1 MSESRKR
8 LSLGSKKPKKTS
20 KKSVQESV
28 SPDLMMETLLEE
40 SEKKVAEI
48 KVIAELNAIKEE
60 EVKTEPTQE
69 IEQPA
74 EKEDESK
81 PARPRLDLGKTKKCK
96 VKKEEKEEVKEAK
109 VEEPKEK
116 LVTDRDM
123 FSIPEDEKKAAAE
136 RLKKKTAEKRA
147 AKKKEKEEVK
157 EEVIQTPEDRIM
169 SALDGQLSAMGRRS
183 AADAPET
190 KSLSEQKIENLEGQ
204 VRDMRRMMLEM
215 SGIQNSNTIVRGL
228 GFQSPGSGEVNL
240 LKLDD
245 VKEGSFDKTSDGQ
258 LILWSDE
265 DQKFV
270 SSSERGVDNFFSEGI
285 GGYEFTGGFSDRAV
299 GQTGASDFGTFVPYT
314 QAMADAG
321 QWRRFGFSESQQ
333 QANDNAYFPT
343 DARPNR
349 VFDQSKGLFGGMF
362 MPSGVT
368 ELIDYGWQ
376 DVTGGTFSAGHPQA
390 GQSYVGYSTEVN
402 SGSPSDFNY
411 TAADGSFDF
420 RECQPGDLLQLRFDF
435 NVNVQ
440 IANTTLEIALIWQTR
455 DTNDEPTFTFAL
467 TGQPIF
473 YGTGTVGRT
482 FLNRPFLSAYFA
494 SAEDTNARALL
505 AIRADNPIQV
515 APLSTLVTIQ
525 R

>member
-8 LSLGSKKPKKTS
+8 LSLGSKKTRKTPE
-20 KKSVQESV
+20 KPVLESTV
-28 SPDLMMETLLEE
+28 SPDLMLDTLLEE
-40 SEKKVAEI
+40 SEKKVKELMKI
-48 KVIAELNAIKEE
+48 KELNAKKEDSEKEPKEEVEAKEE
-60 EVKTEPTQE
+60 EKEEEPST
-69 IEQPA
+69 
-74 EKEDESK
+74 K
-81 PARPRLDLGKTKKCK
+81 RPRLNLGKKKK
-96 VKKEEKEEVKEAK
+96 KEEVKEAK
-109 VEEPKEK
+109 VEAPKER

-123 FSIPEDEKKAAAE
+123 FNVPEDEKKAAAE
-136 RLKKKTAEKRA
+136 RLKAKTAAKRA
-147 AKKKEKEEVK
+147 AKKDLSEEVL
-157 EEVIQTPEDRIM
+157 ETPQDRIM
-169 SALDGQLSAMGRRS
+169 SALDGQLSAMGRLT
-183 AADAPET
+183 AADALEP
-190 KSLSEQKIENLEGQ
+190 KSLTEQKIDNLEGQ

-215 SGIQNSNTIVRGL
+215 TSMPTQNTIVGGL
-228 GFQSPGSGEVNL
+228 GAGSPGSGEVNL

-245 VKEGSFDKTSDGQ
+245 VGGSTFDKSSDGQ
-258 LILWSDE
+258 LILWSQE

-270 SSSERGVDNFFSEGI
+270 SSAERGVDNFFSEGI
-285 GGYEFTGGFSDRAV
+285 GGYEFTGGFSDREA
-299 GQTGASDFGTFVPYT
+299 GTTGASDFGTFVAYT

-321 QWRRFGFSESQQ
+321 QWRRFGFSEAQQ
-333 QANDNAYFPT
+333 QANDVAYFPT

-362 MPSGVT
+362 MPSGVN
-368 ELIDYGWQ
+368 ELIDYGWT
-376 DVTGGTFSAGHPQA
+376 DTVGGTLPNGDPFT
-390 GQSYVGYSTEVN
+390 GYSNEVN
-402 SGSPSDFNY
+402 SGDPADFNY
-411 TAADGSFDF
+411 TAANGSFDF

-455 DTNDEPTFTFAL
+455 DANDKPTFTFAL

>member
-1 MSESRKR
+1 MD
-8 LSLGSKKPKKTS
+8 LATS
-20 KKSVQESV
+20 KKSKQKSAYSKPLV
-28 SPDLMMETLLEE
+28 EE
-40 SEKKVAEI
+40 KQPVAE
-48 KVIAELNAIKEE
+48 VEVAPQYEAPMLSEE
-60 EVKTEPTQE
+60 ADKIDGLV
-69 IEQPA
+69 A
-74 EKEDESK
+74 G
-81 PARPRLDLGKTKKCK
+81 L
-96 VKKEEKEEVKEAK
+96 KEEKEQPKSETKARPKLKLSGKKVAKKEEAK
-109 VEEPKEK
+109 PDFLDMDKDGNTEEP
-116 LVTDRDM
+116 M
-123 FSIPEDEKKAAAE
+123 KKAVAE
-136 RLKKKTAEKRA
+136 AKPKA
-147 AKKKEKEEVK
+147 AKKKAVK
-157 EEVIQTPEDRIM
+157 EEVLQTHEDRMLGVI
-169 SALDGQLSAMGRRS
+169 DQQLATMAKLNKS
-183 AADAPET
+183 DAPAP
-190 KSLSEQKIENLEGQ
+190 KSLTEQKIENLEGQ

-215 SGIQNSNTIVRGL
+215 SGMQAQNTIVGGL
-228 GFQSPGSGEVNL
+228 GAGSPGSGEVNL

-245 VKEGSFDKTSDGQ
+245 VKEGSFDKANDGQ
-258 LILWSDE
+258 LILWSQE

-285 GGYEFTGGFSDRAV
+285 GGYEFTGGFADREA
-299 GQTGASDFGTFVPYT
+299 GSTGSSDFGTFIAYT
-314 QAMADAG
+314 QAQADAG
-321 QWRRFGFSESQQ
+321 QWRRFGFSEAQQ
-333 QANDNAYFPT
+333 QANDVAYFPT

-376 DVTGGTFSAGHPQA
+376 DTTGGTFSPGHPQA
-390 GQSYVGYSTEVN
+390 GDPFVGYSNEVN
-402 SGSPSDFNY
+402 SGDFQY

-455 DTNDEPTFTFAL
+455 DENDEPTFTFAL

>member
-8 LSLGSKKPKKTS
+8 LSLGLKKTRKTPKKP
-20 KKSVQESV
+20 VMESV
-28 SPDLMMETLLEE
+28 SPDLMLDTLLEE
-40 SEKKVAEI
+40 SEKKVAEL
-48 KVIAELNAIKEE
+48 KVVKELNAK
-60 EVKTEPTQE
+60 
-69 IEQPA
+69 
-74 EKEDESK
+74 KEDEAKAEPQEETEK
-81 PARPRLDLGKTKKCK
+81 PEEDEKEEKKPSRQRLSLGKKKRK
-96 VKKEEKEEVKEAK
+96 LKKEEPKKEEVKEAK
-109 VEEPKEK
+109 VEAPKEK
-116 LVTDRDM
+116 LVTDRNM
-123 FSIPEDEKKAAAE
+123 FNVPEDEKKAAAE
-136 RLKKKTAEKRA
+136 RLKAKTAAKRA
-147 AKKKEKEEVK
+147 AKKDLSEEVL
-157 EEVIQTPEDRIM
+157 ETPQDRIM
-169 SALDGQLSAMGRRS
+169 SALDGQLSAMGRLT
-183 AADAPET
+183 AVDAPES
-190 KSLSEQKIENLEGQ
+190 KSLTEQKIDNLEGQ

-215 SGIQNSNTIVRGL
+215 TSMPTQNTIVGGL
-228 GFQSPGSGEVNL
+228 GAGSPGSGEVNYP
-240 LKLDD
+240 KLDD
-245 VKEGSFDKTSDGQ
+245 VKGESFEKDQDGQ
-258 LILWSDE
+258 LVLWSE
-265 DQKFV
+265 VDQKFI
-270 SSSERGVDNFFSEGI
+270 SSAERGVDNFFSEGI
-285 GGYEFTGGFSDRAV
+285 GGYEFTGGFSDRES
-299 GQTGASDFGTFVPYT
+299 GSTGASDFGTFIPYT
-314 QAMADAG
+314 QAMADSA

-343 DARPNR
+343 DARPGR
-349 VFDQSKGLFGGMF
+349 VFDQSKGLFGGIF

-368 ELIDYGWQ
+368 ELIDYGWS
-376 DVTGGTFSAGHPQA
+376 DTVGGTLPNGDPFT
-390 GQSYVGYSTEVN
+390 GYSTEVN
-402 SGSPSDFNY
+402 SGNPADFNY

-455 DTNDEPTFTFAL
+455 DANDNPTFTFAL